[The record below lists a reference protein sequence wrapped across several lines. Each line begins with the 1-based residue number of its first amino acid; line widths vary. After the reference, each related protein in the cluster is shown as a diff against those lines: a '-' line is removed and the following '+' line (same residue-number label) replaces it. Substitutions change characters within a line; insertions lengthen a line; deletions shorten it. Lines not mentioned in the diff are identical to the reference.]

1 MNTFNRKLPYLL
13 AAAIIV
19 AGVFAL
25 MGHPVLPDHVMLGL
39 GALGA
44 TPFVVGDI
52 TMVEVKTTLDNLG
65 TAWEQY
71 KRTND
76 ELVKAKAEGKAVA
89 DLEAKLLK
97 IGTDIDRLSE
107 LKTKFDA
114 LEQVLVKMQRAGLGG
129 GSGGDMDAESETKS
143 FNAIRRSYSEGK
155 QIADLSTEEYG
166 QYKSAFFSYVRKG
179 KIEALSDVEKKAML
193 AGDDSNGGY
202 LLPPST
208 IGRVVKK
215 LFEMSPIRQIAAVQ
229 AISTQ
234 ALEGMY
240 DNDESSYGWV
250 AETGTRTTTT
260 TPTLGKYRIE
270 AFEMY
275 ADPKA
280 TQTLLDDAAVDVE
293 AWLADKV
300 ADKMGRVEA
309 SAFINGT
316 GVGQP
321 RGFATYTL
329 AATGDATRTWGQIEK
344 VKTGASAD
352 FASSNP
358 ADKVFDLIQ
367 AFKTA
372 YLQNAQ
378 WVTTREVIGKVRKFK
393 ESTTNAYMWQPGL
406 AKGTPD
412 TLLGYPIVIA
422 QDVPAL
428 ASGSASMWLGDWKEA
443 YQIVDRQGIRTL
455 RDPYTDKPYV
465 HFYSTK
471 RVGGGVLNYEALKT
485 LTFET

>member
-1 MNTFNRKLPYLL
+1 V
-13 AAAIIV
+13 V
-19 AGVFAL
+19 ASI
-25 MGHPVLPDHVMLGL
+25 GL
-39 GALGA
+39 VPIMTGEVTL
-44 TPFVVGDI
+44 
-52 TMVEVKTTLDNLG
+52 VEIKSLIDKQG
-65 TAWEQY
+65 EAWEEY

-76 ELVKAKAEGKAVA
+76 ALIKAKAEGKSVT
-89 DLEAKLLK
+89 DLEAKLVK
-97 IGTDIDRLSE
+97 IAADLDLLSDA
-107 LKTKFDA
+107 KSRIDA
-114 LEQVLVKMQRAGLGG
+114 LEATLVKMQRAGLGG
-129 GSGGDMDAESETKS
+129 NNGGDFDPAVEAKA

-155 QIADLSTEEYG
+155 SIVDVTVEEYE
-166 QYKSAFFSYVRKG
+166 QYKGAFFTYVRKG
-179 KIEALSDVEKKAML
+179 KLEALTDTERKAML

-215 LFEMSPIRQIAAVQ
+215 IFELSPIRQIASVQ
-229 AISTQ
+229 GISTA
-234 ALEGMY
+234 ALEGLY

-250 AETGTRTTTT
+250 AETGARTTTT

-293 AWLADKV
+293 GWLADKV
-300 ADKMGRVEA
+300 ADKFARVEGA
-309 SAFINGT
+309 AFINGT

-329 AATGDATRTWGQIEK
+329 AATGDSSRTWGQIEK
-344 VKTGASAD
+344 VKSGASAD
-352 FASSNP
+352 FAASNP
-358 ADKVFDLIQ
+358 ADKLFDLIQ

-378 WVTTREVIGKVRKFK
+378 WVTTREVIAKVRKFK
-393 ESTTNAYMWQPGL
+393 EATTNAYMWQPGL

-422 QDVPAL
+422 QDMPAL
-428 ASGSASMWLGDWKEA
+428 GAASASMALGDWKEA
-443 YQIVDRQGIRTL
+443 YQIVDRQGVRTL

-471 RVGGGVLNYEALKT
+471 RVGGGVLNFEAVKFI
-485 LTFET
+485 TFEA

>member
-1 MNTFNRKLPYLL
+1 MADLSEVKPL
-13 AAAIIV
+13 V
-19 AGVFAL
+19 E
-25 MGHPVLPDHVMLGL
+25 
-39 GALGA
+39 ALGRA
-44 TPFVVGDI
+44 F
-52 TMVEVKTTLDNLG
+52 E
-65 TAWEQY
+65 EY
-71 KRTND
+71 KSTND
-76 ELVKAKAEGKAVA
+76 ALLKAKAEGKSVT
-89 DLEAKLLK
+89 DLEAKLTK
-97 IGTDIDRLSE
+97 ISTDLDIYGEAKSRI
-107 LKTKFDA
+107 DA
-114 LEQVLVKMQRAGLGG
+114 LEATLVKLQRAGIGGLGG
-129 GSGGDMDAESETKS
+129 GDADPALEVKA
-143 FNAIRRSYSEGK
+143 FNSIRRSYAEGK
-155 QIADLSTEEYG
+155 SVTDVTGEEYV
-166 QYKSAFFSYVRKG
+166 QYKSAFFSFVRKG
-179 KIEALSDVEKKAML
+179 KLEALSDVERKAML
-193 AGDDSNGGY
+193 AGDDSQGGY

-215 LFEMSPIRQIAAVQ
+215 LFELSPIRQIASVQ
-229 AISTQ
+229 SISTA
-234 ALEGMY
+234 ALEGLY

-250 AETGTRTTTT
+250 AETGARTTTT

-280 TQTLLDDAAVDVE
+280 TQTLLDDSAVDVE

-300 ADKMGRVEA
+300 ADKFARVEG

-321 RGFATYTL
+321 RGFATYTM

-344 VKTGASAD
+344 VKSGASAD
-352 FASSNP
+352 FAASSP
-358 ADKVFDLIQ
+358 ADKLFDLIQ

-378 WVTTREVIGKVRKFK
+378 WVTTREVIAKVRKFK
-393 ESTTNAYMWQPGL
+393 EATTNAYMWQPGL

-422 QDVPAL
+422 QDMPAL
-428 ASGSASMWLGDWKEA
+428 GAASASMALGDWKEA
-443 YQIVDRQGIRTL
+443 YQIVDRQGVRTL

-471 RVGGGVLNYEALKT
+471 RVGGGVLNFEAVKFI
-485 LTFET
+485 TFEA

>member
-1 MNTFNRKLPYLL
+1 M
-13 AAAIIV
+13 
-19 AGVFAL
+19 
-25 MGHPVLPDHVMLGL
+25 D
-39 GALGA
+39 
-44 TPFVVGDI
+44 
-52 TMVEVKTTLDNLG
+52 VET
-65 TAWEQY
+65 
-71 KRTND
+71 
-76 ELVKAKAEGKAVA
+76 
-89 DLEAKLLK
+89 
-97 IGTDIDRLSE
+97 
-107 LKTKFDA
+107 
-114 LEQVLVKMQRAGLGG
+114 
-129 GSGGDMDAESETKS
+129 ETKA
-143 FNAIRRSYSEGK
+143 FNAIRRSYAEGK
-155 QIADLSTEEYG
+155 QVTDVSSTNK

-179 KIEALSDVEKKAML
+179 KLEALSDSERKAML
-193 AGDDSNGGY
+193 AGDDANGGY

-215 LFEMSPIRQIAAVQ
+215 LFELSPIRQIAAVQ

-250 AETGTRTTTT
+250 AETGARTDDHD
-260 TPTLGKYRIE
+260 PTLGKYRIE

-300 ADKMGRVEA
+300 ADKFARVEA
-309 SAFINGT
+309 AAFITGT

-321 RGFATYTL
+321 RGFTTYTL

-344 VKTGASAD
+344 VKTGANGD
-352 FASSNP
+352 FAASNP
-358 ADKVFDLIQ
+358 ADKLFDLIQ

-378 WVTTREVIGKVRKFK
+378 WVTTREVIAKVRKFK
-393 ESTTNAYMWQPGL
+393 EATTNAYMWQPGL

-428 ASGSASMWLGDWKEA
+428 ATGSASMWLGDWKEA
-443 YQIVDRQGIRTL
+443 YQIVDRQGVRTL

-471 RVGGGVLNYEALKT
+471 RVGGGVLNFEAIKASRSRPDAT
-485 LTFET
+485 GPR

>member
-1 MNTFNRKLPYLL
+1 MDLSE
-13 AAAIIV
+13 I
-19 AGVFAL
+19 
-25 MGHPVLPDHVMLGL
+25 
-39 GALGA
+39 
-44 TPFVVGDI
+44 
-52 TMVEVKTTLDNLG
+52 KTLI
-65 TAWEQY
+65 EQQGRAFEEF
-71 KRTND
+71 KKTND

-89 DLEAKLLK
+89 DLEAKLIK
-97 IGTDIDRLSE
+97 IGADLDKFSE
-107 LKTKFDA
+107 TKA
-114 LEQVLVKMQRAGLGG
+114 KIESLEQALVKMQRAGLGG
-129 GSGGDMDAESETKS
+129 EKGQLDAETETKA
-143 FNAIRRSYSEGK
+143 FNAIRRSYAEGK
-155 QIADLSTEEYG
+155 SIADVSVEEYG
-166 QYKSAFFSYVRKG
+166 QYKNAFFSYVRKG
-179 KIEALSDVEKKAML
+179 KLEALSDVERKAML
-193 AGDDSNGGY
+193 AGDDANGGY

-215 LFEMSPIRQIAAVQ
+215 LFELSPIRQIAAVQ

-250 AETGTRTTTT
+250 AETGARTTTT
-260 TPTLGKYRIE
+260 TPTLGKYRLE

-300 ADKMGRVEA
+300 ADKFARVEGA
-309 SAFINGT
+309 AFINGT

-329 AATGDATRTWGQIEK
+329 TATGDATRTWGQIEK
-344 VKTGASAD
+344 VKTTANGD
-352 FASSNP
+352 FAASNP
-358 ADKVFDLIQ
+358 ADKIFDLVQ

-378 WVTTREVIGKVRKFK
+378 WVTTREVIAKVRKFK
-393 ESTTNAYMWQPGL
+393 EATTNAYMWQPGL

-428 ASGSASMWLGDWKEA
+428 GTGSASMWFGDWKEA
-443 YQIVDRQGIRTL
+443 YQIVDRQGVRTL

-471 RVGGGVLNYEALKT
+471 RVGGGVLNYEAIKA